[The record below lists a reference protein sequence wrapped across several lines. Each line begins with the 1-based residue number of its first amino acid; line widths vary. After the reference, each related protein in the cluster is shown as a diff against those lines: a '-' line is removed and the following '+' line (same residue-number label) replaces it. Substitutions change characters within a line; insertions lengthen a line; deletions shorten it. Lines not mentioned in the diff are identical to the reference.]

1 MVGRQ
6 YSEPIMPLPTSLHE
20 PVNLP
25 PAPADR
31 SAEHRAGARSL
42 VEVWRAGLAVGS
54 LCRVCRRWQR
64 SALCGPCLLQHAAP
78 VARCSRCAIP
88 VATGVAQCADCT
100 RRPPPM
106 RAAFAA
112 VDYGYPWDALIA
124 RFKFRDA
131 VELARPLSGL
141 MTRGLAA
148 AFDAGLPRPDLIV
161 PAPLTPERLRERGYN
176 QAWELTRRIAR
187 ALDLPA
193 RHDLVERIIGGAH
206 QATLHGDERRRQV
219 RGAYALTAAGQAA
232 VAARHIAIVD
242 DVMTTGA
249 TLAELALTLQ
259 RGGAASVQAWVLA
272 RTPAD

>member
-1 MVGRQ
+1 
-6 YSEPIMPLPTSLHE
+6 MPLPTSVHE
-20 PVNLP
+20 PADLP
-25 PAPADR
+25 PAPAD
-31 SAEHRAGARSL
+31 HDTVLRAAGRTLADA
-42 VEVWRAGLAVGS
+42 WRCGPAFGS

-64 SALCGPCLLQHAAP
+64 SALCEPCLRLHAAP
-78 VARCSRCAIP
+78 VPRCGRCAIE

-106 RAAFAA
+106 SATFAA
-112 VDYGYPWDALIA
+112 VDYGYPWDTLIA
-124 RFKFRDA
+124 RFKFNEA
-131 VELARPLSGL
+131 VELARPLTGL

-176 QAWELTRRIAR
+176 QAWELARRLGR
-187 ALDLPA
+187 AFDLAA
-193 RHDLVERIIGGAH
+193 RHDLVERVIGGAH
-206 QATLHGDERRRQV
+206 QAALHGDERRRQV
-219 RGAYALTAAGQAA
+219 RGAYALTAAGQIA
-232 VAARHIAIVD
+232 VAARHVAIVD

-272 RTPAD
+272 RTPAR